1 MSKLKEITEYDK
13 YNVLN
18 EEESQKLRIIC
29 RIFAVLC
36 NIPCLISIFIF
47 IFQKSKLNLGQK
59 IQFIICILISL
70 YEGSHYIPVSSE
82 HQWLCYFQCII
93 SFGNQ
98 IIISYLIMIYSY
110 IALIIFIN
118 PNSIKSKFNI
128 FFIYFSTPILFISI
142 LFYLLF
148 VPDLK
153 IFFGLT
159 VYPDD
164 ENVIT
169 RLMNYFL
176 VFIFLLINIV
186 NNIILIYKIKNFIK
200 KLNNVDY
207 FAKEKL
213 RVFKRKLIFN
223 IIGLVIIHNTLP
235 VGILTSFKIISGDVF
250 FHFSYFL
257 YLYINQAILGLV
269 YWFIYIFNKNLWMKF
284 LILIK
289 IEKTESFEEEFNKE
303 AKILEYSEDQSI
315 TADHTININ
324 MEELENIPSVNNN
337 TYMTQTYDDDE
348 IL

>member
-1 MSKLKEITEYDK
+1 MSKLKEITEYKK
-13 YNVLN
+13 YILLE

-36 NIPCLISIFIF
+36 NIPCLISICVF

-59 IQFIICILISL
+59 IQFIICILIAL
-70 YEGSHYIPVSSE
+70 YEGSHYIPISSE
-82 HQWLCYFQCII
+82 YQWYCYFQCII

-110 IALIIFIN
+110 IALIVFIN
-118 PNSIKSKFNI
+118 PNSLKSKFNI
-128 FFIYFSTPILFISI
+128 FFIYFSTPILFFAIV
-142 LFYLLF
+142 FYLLF
-148 VPDLK
+148 IPDLK
-153 IFFGLT
+153 IFFGFT

-164 ENVIT
+164 DNYIT
-169 RLMNYFL
+169 RLMSYFL
-176 VFIFLLINIV
+176 VFIFLLINVV

-200 KLNNVDY
+200 KLANVDY

-223 IIGLVIIHNTLP
+223 IIGLLIIHNTLP

-257 YLYINQAILGLV
+257 YLYLNHAILGLV
-269 YWFIYIFNKNLWMKF
+269 YWFMYIFNKNLWKKF

-289 IEKTESFEEEFNKE
+289 IEKNENYEEEFSKE
-303 AKILEYSEDQSI
+303 AKILEYSEEQSI
-315 TADHTININ
+315 TADQTININ
-324 MEELENIPSVNNN
+324 MEELENMPSVNNN
-337 TYMTQTYDDDE
+337 TYLTQTYEDE